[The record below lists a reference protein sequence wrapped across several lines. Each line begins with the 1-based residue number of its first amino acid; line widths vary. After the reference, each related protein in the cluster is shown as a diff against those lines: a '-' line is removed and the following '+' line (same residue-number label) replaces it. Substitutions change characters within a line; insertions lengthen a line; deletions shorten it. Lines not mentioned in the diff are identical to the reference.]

1 MQSQRLWEQDSF
13 LGCSGDGGKDNYN
26 SVRLTT
32 KQKPILKRQVTWH
45 QIIPFVESNNK
56 NSEGFKTC
64 LRRVL
69 VLKTFHSGDEFM
81 ECRRWDN

>member
-1 MQSQRLWEQDSF
+1 MIVVAVA
-13 LGCSGDGGKDNYN
+13 
-26 SVRLTT
+26 VRTT
-32 KQKPILKRQVTWH
+32 IIVSASPRKKPILKRQVTRH
-45 QIIPFVESNNK
+45 QIIPFVESNNQ

-81 ECRRWDN
+81 ECRWDN